1 MNSPTEP
8 QPVVALGT
16 KTVRDALAARGL
28 VLGEHPP
35 GTALDRLATLISK
48 TAMNVDEI
56 QQMLLGR
63 ADSAIRQLQ
72 SVTSGRDRVRHTST
86 CGVLQSLGVEIDT
99 LVARRGDGIQMLRQL
114 TTSYADLR
122 GAPKPTPAPSRL
134 PAPRRSGR

>member
-1 MNSPTEP
+1 M
-8 QPVVALGT
+8 
-16 KTVRDALAARGL
+16 RDALAARGL
-28 VLGEHPP
+28 VIGHHPP
-35 GTALDRLATLISK
+35 GTALDQLATLISK

-56 QQMLLGR
+56 QQMLLGS

-86 CGVLQSLGVEIDT
+86 CGVLQSLGAEIDA
-99 LVARRGDGIQMLRQL
+99 LVARRGDGIQTLRML

-122 GAPKPTPAPSRL
+122 GAPKPPPTPAPSRL